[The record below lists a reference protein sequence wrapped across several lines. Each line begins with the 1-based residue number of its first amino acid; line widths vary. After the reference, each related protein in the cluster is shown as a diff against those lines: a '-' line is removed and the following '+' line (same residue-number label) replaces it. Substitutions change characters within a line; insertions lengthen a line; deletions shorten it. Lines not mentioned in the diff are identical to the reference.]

1 MFNFSSANCQ
11 VRSNS
16 RDQSRPINSSR
27 LLLQKRSGKKG
38 TSTRRN
44 AFSRRGS
51 SDGRT
56 PPCRMSSRFCADGNK
71 TRQQQRDKSLRERE
85 RDRKQAT
92 AWCEGWLVA
101 NNAKVVKSDA
111 DASILIN
118 IIIAPLN
125 QGHRVS
131 PSLQFLPSGETD
143 QFFLRRAPLAATL
156 VFSFLA
162 AYRTTCQS
170 VSANYWRSGGG
181 GPWGGMRAKSRS
193 SQQLGKDVRFFL
205 PFHSA
210 RKRRTYKKKKEKE
223 ERLLALQLLP
233 CRYYY
238 YYYILR
244 SEIFFF
250 FWNTAFPFASVPVG
264 VVSLVEFTRPIILIE
279 NSSQQPVPP
288 SSKAILATGNSRRSS
303 AAGDS
308 SAT

>member
-51 SDGRT
+51 SDGR
-56 PPCRMSSRFCADGNK
+56 PRVEWAADFAPMEIKRASSK
-71 TRQQQRDKSLRERE
+71 EIKVWERE

-210 RKRRTYKKKKEKE
+210 RKRRTYKKKKKK
-223 ERLLALQLLP
+223 RNV
-233 CRYYY
+233 C
-238 YYYILR
+238 
-244 SEIFFF
+244 
-250 FWNTAFPFASVPVG
+250 WHC
-264 VVSLVEFTRPIILIE
+264 
-279 NSSQQPVPP
+279 NSFRVDTTITTISWD
-288 SSKAILATGNSRRSS
+288 RRSFSFFETRLFLLRLFQS
-303 AAGDS
+303 A
-308 SAT
+308 

>member
-1 MFNFSSANCQ
+1 MEIKRASSKEIK
-11 VRSNS
+11 VW
-16 RDQSRPINSSR
+16 
-27 LLLQKRSGKKG
+27 
-38 TSTRRN
+38 
-44 AFSRRGS
+44 
-51 SDGRT
+51 
-56 PPCRMSSRFCADGNK
+56 
-71 TRQQQRDKSLRERE
+71 ERE

-210 RKRRTYKKKKEKE
+210 RKRRTYKKKKQEKE

-250 FWNTAFPFASVPVG
+250 LKHGFSFCVCS
-264 VVSLVEFTRPIILIE
+264 
-279 NSSQQPVPP
+279 
-288 SSKAILATGNSRRSS
+288 SRRSFSRRIHS
-303 AAGDS
+303 ANNSDRKQF
-308 SAT
+308 SATGSTIIKSYISNWQLETQFSSRWFIRDLMSRKTAPALLILRLSLTRILTSTAA